1 MSTTTKQ
8 ENTRRAGHG
17 IFVSRWSPRSMTGKE
32 GDDNDLVGISEA
44 AIWALSSFN
53 NQIWRFIY
61 LKRNRNEWTKFVGLL
76 NEGNRI

>member
-1 MSTTTKQ
+1 
-8 ENTRRAGHG
+8 
-17 IFVSRWSPRSMTGKE
+17 MTGKE